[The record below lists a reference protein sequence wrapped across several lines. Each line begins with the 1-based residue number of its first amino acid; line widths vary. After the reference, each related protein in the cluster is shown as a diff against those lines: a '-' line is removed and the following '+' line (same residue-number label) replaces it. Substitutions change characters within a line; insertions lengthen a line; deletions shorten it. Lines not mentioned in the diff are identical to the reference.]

1 MICPNDEEQAQHDGE
16 CDPNFHSIIKPRISG
31 LFPSHDSATKI
42 LTLTIVTRLSTYQHC
57 GRDCRAVLWLG
68 EKLVDYNYCI
78 MQWCEGNKPDVSGLS
93 QSGGAAVAEATK
105 VINET
110 NAYRCVLSYYIS
122 SVQVIV
128 KINARQESSQN
139 QNSRTLCAYCVINI
153 QHLQHM

>member
-31 LFPSHDSATKI
+31 LFPSHDSGTKI
-42 LTLTIVTRLSTYQHC
+42 LTYFYYPSFNPSALRSRLQSCVVIGWNISRRLELLDHAMVRRKQTR
-57 GRDCRAVLWLG
+57 
-68 EKLVDYNYCI
+68 CI
-78 MQWCEGNKPDVSGLS
+78 RLKSKWWR
-93 QSGGAAVAEATK
+93 GAAVAAATK

-139 QNSRTLCAYCVINI
+139 QNSRTLCA
-153 QHLQHM
+153 

>member
-1 MICPNDEEQAQHDGE
+1 
-16 CDPNFHSIIKPRISG
+16 
-31 LFPSHDSATKI
+31 
-42 LTLTIVTRLSTYQHC
+42 
-57 GRDCRAVLWLG
+57 
-68 EKLVDYNYCI
+68 

-93 QSGGAAVAEATK
+93 QSGGAAVAAAATK

>member
-1 MICPNDEEQAQHDGE
+1 
-16 CDPNFHSIIKPRISG
+16 
-31 LFPSHDSATKI
+31 
-42 LTLTIVTRLSTYQHC
+42 
-57 GRDCRAVLWLG
+57 
-68 EKLVDYNYCI
+68 

-93 QSGGAAVAEATK
+93 QSGGAAVAAAAATK

>member
-1 MICPNDEEQAQHDGE
+1 
-16 CDPNFHSIIKPRISG
+16 
-31 LFPSHDSATKI
+31 
-42 LTLTIVTRLSTYQHC
+42 
-57 GRDCRAVLWLG
+57 
-68 EKLVDYNYCI
+68 